1 MGKQFGGVF
10 ANWNGKVGNVV
21 GRVRQGRTVL
31 SIYQPNVA
39 NPQTDAQMKQ
49 RNKFSLMT
57 EFMRMFSPFIKTT
70 FHDLDGYK
78 TGNPFSAAI
87 GYALKQNPFDETGGV
102 LELDY
107 SKVPVSQGSCVMP
120 YSPSA
125 SAEGNSVVVT
135 WSDNSGLGGAN
146 ADDEALVL
154 IVNVQKKQ
162 AIWQMGV
169 VDRAERN
176 TSIQCPTSWSGD
188 TVQVYFAMRN
198 PKTGECSQS
207 DNLGAYP
214 L

>member
-39 NPQTDAQMKQ
+39 NPQTDAQMNQ
-49 RNKFSLMT
+49 RKKFSLVT
-57 EFMRMFSPFIKTT
+57 EFMRMCSAFIKTT

-87 GYALKQNPFDETGGV
+87 GYALKREIFDETGGV
-102 LELDY
+102 ISLDY
-107 SKVPVSQGSCVMP
+107 SKIPVSQGSCVLP

-125 SAEGNSVVVT
+125 SAEGQNVVVT

-146 ADDEALVL
+146 ADDEVL
-154 IVNVQKKQ
+154 ILVANDTKKQ
-162 AIWQMGV
+162 AVWQMGTA
-169 VDRAERN
+169 DRADRN
-176 TSIQCPTSWSGD
+176 ATLACPTAWSGD
-188 TVQVYFAMRN
+188 TAHVYLAMRN
-198 PKTGECSQS
+198 PKTGDCSAS
-207 DNLGAYP
+207 SYLSAVIF
-214 L
+214 